1 MRTKSIATFVAFIL
15 IIVVLASVAAFG
27 TPQIG
32 TFKLPNVF
40 GSDGDNSYGI
50 VQGIDLKGGA
60 RLVYQVVD
68 ENGNEIEPSTKEMND
83 AVDIMYSRLSNLGY
97 TEATVST
104 QNGNR
109 MIIEIPSVKDASD
122 AINMIGSTAKLQFLD
137 ADGNVVLEG
146 SDVKDAEAVYG
157 QTGES
162 KASSHYVSLT
172 LNNDAVQKFAD
183 ATEAAAARA
192 GETDESGRA
201 KNYISIVLD
210 GKVQSSPSVREKI
223 ESDTCVITGDFE
235 ADEAK
240 NLAAVIKAGSLP
252 FNLKN
257 IQQRVVSATLG
268 EGILAD
274 SLKAGLI
281 GLILILLFML
291 IIYRVPGLVA
301 DIALIAY
308 VAIMGLIMAIFKVNL
323 SLSGIAGII
332 LTIGMAVDAN
342 VIIFERIK
350 EELRNGKTV
359 RASVDSGFHRA
370 ITAVIDSNVT
380 TMIAAVVLYIFGMNT
395 IQGFALTLGIGIIAS
410 MITAV
415 LVTRILLK
423 SLVGLGV
430 SNPAAFG
437 VKVKKEDK

>member
-15 IIVVLASVAAFG
+15 IIIVLASVAAFG

-122 AINMIGSTAKLQFLD
+122 AINMIGSTAKLQFMD

-257 IQQRVVSATLG
+257 IQQSVVSATLG

-437 VKVKKEDK
+437 VKAKKEDK